1 MMQTSELKSRL
12 IDKIMLI
19 DDDHLLMEAT
29 RLIDIGVS
37 DDEQI
42 YVFTDKQSEKVVK
55 ATLQIK
61 NGEYL
66 SSEDAN
72 SEIEE
77 WLGK

>member
-1 MMQTSELKSRL
+1 MQTSELKSRL